1 MAALCKI
8 GIGICYDMRFPEM
21 AQVYAQQGKPAFQK
35 TPGVQE
41 GRLNRVA
48 TPILAQLNFFGLIN
62 KLNFQII

>member
-1 MAALCKI
+1 
-8 GIGICYDMRFPEM
+8 M